1 LGGGR
6 GGRDGAARRAPVPR
20 MNVRV
25 SFLPDRERLQ
35 LVVRDIQASRRAFP
49 LVDIASKFLLRED
62 SHLLKLELPEA
73 AAGEAK
79 KTFWQCRECKRV
91 FCQKENAEAH
101 VLGAHLDLHFDR
113 EEVETEPP
121 AGAFTCVA
129 KCGFSGEL
137 LGPPNY
143 HGYNEKIQDLWSSR
157 FAHVSKQDYLAR
169 IEIVHDE
176 GLLEQWKESM
186 KKKTVYRLK
195 GEKKAEP
202 EPKASEGDAG
212 AEGAEAAATEGTVEA
227 AAEAAAPEAAKPD
240 TPAMSRK
247 EAQAWMRENVLGRM
261 LRESGKCMVP
271 GVQGR
276 SWDDPRLRSA
286 VDAARFREK
295 KFPFTMTLALR
306 PAFRHMGLHLFKLKG
321 NETYVSPIA
330 PKALET
336 GADELDQSMAKR
348 AGEGEF
354 TRKTLLEDMR
364 PGVAYDSA
372 EATEF
377 LTHLER
383 MVAGGALVELHT
395 GVLAVPRAA
404 AVPAEGGK
412 PEEKAEISEEGAD
425 AAATTEAPEVPE
437 APEIPETPEATD
449 TAKAPATVE
458 TVEASIAEALEPA
471 AGGAV
476 AEAPA
481 EEKAE
486 DAAAPAAEGAVVP
499 EEPKA
504 VEARLEAAPPEA
516 EEGAGE
522 APELPAAEEGK
533 SGESGEGG
541 EA

>member
-1 LGGGR
+1 
-6 GGRDGAARRAPVPR
+6 
-20 MNVRV
+20 M
-25 SFLPDRERLQ
+25 

-49 LVDIASKFLLRED
+49 LMEIAGRFVAQDD
-62 SHLLKLELPEA
+62 SHIVKLERPAPKE
-73 AAGEAK
+73 GEERK
-79 KTFWQCRECKRV
+79 VFWQCRECKRV
-91 FCQKENAEAH
+91 FCHKATAEAH
-101 VLGAHLDLHFDR
+101 VENAHLDLFFTK
-113 EEVETEPP
+113 EERIEEPP

-129 KCGFSGEL
+129 RCGLSGEL

-143 HGYNEKIQDLWSSR
+143 HGYNEKIQDLWASR
-157 FAHVSKQDYLAR
+157 FSHVSKTDYLSK
-169 IEIVHDE
+169 IEILHDE

-202 EPKASEGDAG
+202 EPKAPEGDAA
-212 AEGAEAAATEGTVEA
+212 AEGAEAAAAEGAIEG
-227 AAEAAAPEAAKPD
+227 AAEAAAPEAAKPEA
-240 TPAMSRK
+240 PAMSRK
-247 EAQAWMRENVLGRM
+247 EAQAWMKDNVAGRM

-276 SWDDPRLRSA
+276 SWDDPGLRSA
-286 VDAARFREK
+286 VDSARFREK

-330 PKALET
+330 PKALEA
-336 GADELDQSMAKR
+336 GADELDQSIAKR
-348 AGEGEF
+348 AAEGEF

-364 PGVAYDSA
+364 PGVAFDSA

-383 MVAGGALVELHT
+383 MVSGGSLVELHT

-404 AVPAEGGK
+404 AAPAAGGK
-412 PEEKAEISEEGAD
+412 PEEKADAGAEASEA
-425 AAATTEAPEVPE
+425 PE
-437 APEIPETPEATD
+437 APETPETTDAPDTAEAPKAEAPEAE
-449 TAKAPATVE
+449 E
-458 TVEASIAEALEPA
+458 TVEAPLEEAAEPA
-471 AGGAV
+471 EGEAV

-481 EEKAE
+481 EESVEKAE
-486 DAAAPAAEGAVVP
+486 EAAAPAEEGAVVA

-504 VEARLEAAPPEA
+504 DEARLEAAPPEA
-516 EEGAGE
+516 LEGAGE
-522 APELPAAEEGK
+522 APTMPPAEEEK

-541 EA
+541 AP